1 MDQNENKTGITPE
14 DIMKEITSEETPA
27 EVAEEVV
34 AETVEETAEVVETVE
49 EIAVEATE
57 EVVAEAVEETAEV
70 VETAEEVVAEVVEEA
85 AAEAAEE
92 VVAEAVEETAEVVET
107 AEEVVAEVVEEV
119 AAEAEEIAEETVEAV
134 VEEPV
139 EEQKTAFVYEVPS
152 ETNQNANFYGQYNEA
167 PDYVYEPYQ
176 QNVGGEGICIAALVL
191 GIVGFFLNPC
201 YIVSLLAI
209 IFGFFGQA
217 KNNSKKAFAIWGW
230 ALGFAAI
237 VLQILS
243 DLLVSLFSGGVGLFV
258 FCC

>member
-34 AETVEETAEVVETVE
+34 AETVEETAEVVETAE
-49 EIAVEATE
+49 EIAV
-57 EVVAEAVEETAEV
+57 
-70 VETAEEVVAEVVEEA
+70 
-85 AAEAAEE
+85 EAAEE
-92 VVAEAVEETAEVVET
+92 VVAEAVEETAE
-107 AEEVVAEVVEEV
+107 EVVAEVVEEA

-152 ETNQNANFYGQYNEA
+152 ETNQNANVYGQYNEA

-237 VLQILS
+237 VLQILG

>member
-1 MDQNENKTGITPE
+1 MEQNENKTGITPE

-34 AETVEETAEVVETVE
+34 AETVEETAEVVETAE
-49 EIAVEATE
+49 EIAV
-57 EVVAEAVEETAEV
+57 
-70 VETAEEVVAEVVEEA
+70 
-85 AAEAAEE
+85 EAAEE

-107 AEEVVAEVVEEV
+107 AEEVVAEVVEEA

-152 ETNQNANFYGQYNEA
+152 ETNQNANVYGQYNEA

-237 VLQILS
+237 VLQIFG
-243 DLLVSLFSGGVGLFV
+243 DLLVSFFSGGVGLFV

>member
-1 MDQNENKTGITPE
+1 MDQNENKTDITPE

-27 EVAEEVV
+27 EVA
-34 AETVEETAEVVETVE
+34 
-49 EIAVEATE
+49 E

-92 VVAEAVEETAEVVET
+92 VVAETVEETAEVVET
-107 AEEVVAEVVEEV
+107 AEEVVAEVVEEA

-152 ETNQNANFYGQYNEA
+152 DTNQNANVYGQYNEA

-209 IFGFFGQA
+209 IFGFFGQV

-237 VLQILS
+237 VLQILG
-243 DLLVSLFSGGVGLFV
+243 DLLVSFFSGGAGLFL